1 MPYDNRPYTQ
11 TPDSA
16 DDIATLR
23 YLLQTIKGISP
34 VSGGSLSE
42 TLDPQY
48 IAVESDP
55 LSRGE

>member
-1 MPYDNRPYTQ
+1 MSYDSQPYVQ

-42 TLDPQY
+42 TLEPQY
-48 IAVESDP
+48 VAVEEDQEP
-55 LSRGE
+55 RAE